1 MKIKT
6 RFAPSPTGY
15 LHVGGARTALYSWL
29 FARNHGGEFVLR
41 IEDTD
46 LERSTPEA
54 IEASM
59 DGMNWLNLQWDE
71 GPYYQTKRFDRYNNV
86 IDEMLEAG
94 TAYKCY
100 CSKERLEA
108 LREEQMAN
116 GEKPR
121 YDGRCRHSHEHHADD
136 EPCVVRFANPQ
147 EGSVIFDDQIRGPI
161 EFSNQE
167 LDDLIIR
174 RTDGSPTYNFC
185 VVVDDWDMAITH
197 VIRGEDHINNT
208 PRQINILKAL
218 NAPVPVY
225 AHVSMINGDDGKKLS
240 KRHGAVSVMQYRD
253 DGYLPEALLN
263 YLVRL
268 GWSHGDQEIFTRE
281 EMIEFFS
288 LGAVSKS
295 ASAFNTDKLLWLNHH
310 YINTLPAEYVATHL
324 QWHIEQEN
332 IDTRNGPQLAEL
344 VKLLGE
350 RCKTLKEIAQSCRYF
365 YEEFAEFDADAA
377 KKHLR
382 PVARQPLEVVRDKL
396 AAISDW
402 TAENVHHA
410 IQATAD
416 ELEVGMGKVGMPLRV
431 AVTGAGQSPALDVTV
446 HAIGKS
452 RSVERINKALAFIA
466 EREGQ
471 ASCRGRRRYNGRI
484 YSCRFFCLLRRAGD
498 AEAGKKTANP
508 FPGQQVAEMQLICR
522 SHQLQGICDLPPDRD
537 RLIDQVSAWRFR
549 EMIVAKQMASGGN
562 VSQKL
567 THRLVDDHQ
576 SRSSPFNAGYRFC
589 APFLL
594 PNPAIDRLSGQP
606 QAVGKL
612 CGRHF
617 IF

>member
-54 IEASM
+54 IEAIM
-59 DGMNWLNLQWDE
+59 DGMNWLSLEWDE
-71 GPYYQTKRFDRYNNV
+71 GPYYQTKRFDRYNAV
-86 IDEMLEAG
+86 IDQMLEEG

-108 LREEQMAN
+108 LREEQMAK

-147 EGSVIFDDQIRGPI
+147 EGSVVFDDQIRGPI

-185 VVVDDWDMAITH
+185 VVVDDWDMEITH

-218 NAPVPVY
+218 KAPVPVY

-281 EMIEFFS
+281 EMIKYFT
-288 LGAVSKS
+288 LNAVSKS

-310 YINTLPAEYVATHL
+310 YINALPPEYVATHL

-332 IDTRNGPQLAEL
+332 IDTRNGPQLADL

-350 RCKTLKEIAQSCRYF
+350 RCKTLKEMAQSCRYF
-365 YEEFAEFDADAA
+365 YEDFAEFDADAA

-396 AAISDW
+396 AAITDW

-416 ELEVGMGKVGMPLRV
+416 ELEVGMG
-431 AVTGAGQSPALDVTV
+431 
-446 HAIGKS
+446 
-452 RSVERINKALAFIA
+452 
-466 EREGQ
+466 
-471 ASCRGRRRYNGRI
+471 
-484 YSCRFFCLLRRAGD
+484 
-498 AEAGKKTANP
+498 
-508 FPGQQVAEMQLICR
+508 
-522 SHQLQGICDLPPDRD
+522 
-537 RLIDQVSAWRFR
+537 
-549 EMIVAKQMASGGN
+549 
-562 VSQKL
+562 
-567 THRLVDDHQ
+567 
-576 SRSSPFNAGYRFC
+576 
-589 APFLL
+589 
-594 PNPAIDRLSGQP
+594 
-606 QAVGKL
+606 
-612 CGRHF
+612 
-617 IF
+617 

>member
-54 IEASM
+54 IEAIM
-59 DGMNWLNLQWDE
+59 DGMNWLSLEWDE
-71 GPYYQTKRFDRYNNV
+71 GPYFQTKRFDRYNAV
-86 IDEMLEAG
+86 IDDMLVAG

-121 YDGRCRHSHEHHADD
+121 YDGRCRHGHEHHAAD

-147 EGSVIFDDQIRGPI
+147 DGSVIFDDQIRGPI

-185 VVVDDWDMAITH
+185 VVVDDWDMEITH

-268 GWSHGDQEIFTRE
+268 GWSSGDQEIFTRE
-281 EMIEFFS
+281 EMISLFS
-288 LGAVSKS
+288 LNAVSKS
-295 ASAFNTDKLLWLNHH
+295 ASAFNTEKLQWLNHH
-310 YINTLPAEYVATHL
+310 YINTLAPEYVATHL

-332 IDTRNGPQLAEL
+332 IDTRNGPQLSEL

-350 RCKTLKEIAQSCRYF
+350 RCKTLKEMAASCRYF
-365 YEEFAEFDADAA
+365 YEEFDEFDADAA

-396 AAISDW
+396 NTITDW

-431 AVTGAGQSPALDVTV
+431 AVTGAGQSPGLDVTV

-452 RSVERINKALAFIA
+452 RSVVRINKALAFIA
-466 EREGQ
+466 ERE
-471 ASCRGRRRYNGRI
+471 N
-484 YSCRFFCLLRRAGD
+484 
-498 AEAGKKTANP
+498 
-508 FPGQQVAEMQLICR
+508 QQ
-522 SHQLQGICDLPPDRD
+522 
-537 RLIDQVSAWRFR
+537 
-549 EMIVAKQMASGGN
+549 
-562 VSQKL
+562 
-567 THRLVDDHQ
+567 
-576 SRSSPFNAGYRFC
+576 
-589 APFLL
+589 
-594 PNPAIDRLSGQP
+594 
-606 QAVGKL
+606 
-612 CGRHF
+612 
-617 IF
+617 

>member
-29 FARNHGGEFVLR
+29 FARNQGGEFVLR

-54 IEASM
+54 IEAIM
-59 DGMNWLNLQWDE
+59 DGMNWLSLEWDE
-71 GPYYQTKRFDRYNNV
+71 GPYFQTKRFDRYNAV
-86 IDEMLEAG
+86 IDEMLAAG
-94 TAYKCY
+94 AAYKCY

-108 LREEQMAN
+108 LREEQMAK

-147 EGSVIFDDQIRGPI
+147 DGSVVFDDQIRGPI
-161 EFSNQE
+161 EFSNLE

-185 VVVDDWDMAITH
+185 VVVDDWDMEITH

-218 NAPVPVY
+218 GAPVPLY

-268 GWSHGDQEIFTRE
+268 GWSHGDQEIFSRE
-281 EMIEFFS
+281 EMIKFFA
-288 LGAVSKS
+288 LDAVSKS

-310 YINTLPAEYVATHL
+310 YINTLAPEYVATHL

-350 RCKTLKEIAQSCRYF
+350 RCKTLKEMAQTCRYF
-365 YEEFAEFDADAA
+365 YEDFSEFDADAA

-396 AAISDW
+396 AALTDW

-431 AVTGAGQSPALDVTV
+431 AVTGAGQSPGLDVTV

-466 EREGQ
+466 ERE
-471 ASCRGRRRYNGRI
+471 N
-484 YSCRFFCLLRRAGD
+484 
-498 AEAGKKTANP
+498 
-508 FPGQQVAEMQLICR
+508 QQ
-522 SHQLQGICDLPPDRD
+522 
-537 RLIDQVSAWRFR
+537 
-549 EMIVAKQMASGGN
+549 
-562 VSQKL
+562 
-567 THRLVDDHQ
+567 
-576 SRSSPFNAGYRFC
+576 
-589 APFLL
+589 
-594 PNPAIDRLSGQP
+594 
-606 QAVGKL
+606 
-612 CGRHF
+612 
-617 IF
+617 

>member
-54 IEASM
+54 IEAIM
-59 DGMNWLNLQWDE
+59 DGMNWLSLEWDE
-71 GPYYQTKRFDRYNNV
+71 GPYYQTKRFDRYNAV
-86 IDEMLEAG
+86 IDQMLEEG

-108 LREEQMAN
+108 LREEQMAK

-147 EGSVIFDDQIRGPI
+147 EGSVVFDDQIRGPI

-185 VVVDDWDMAITH
+185 VVVDDWDMEITH

-218 NAPVPVY
+218 KAPVPVY

-281 EMIEFFS
+281 EMIKYFT
-288 LGAVSKS
+288 LNAVSKS

-310 YINTLPAEYVATHL
+310 YINALPPEYVATHL

-332 IDTRNGPQLAEL
+332 IDTRNGPQLADL

-350 RCKTLKEIAQSCRYF
+350 RCKTLKEMAQSCRYF
-365 YEEFAEFDADAA
+365 YEDFAELVISARHCDL
-377 KKHLR
+377 KV
-382 PVARQPLEVVRDKL
+382 VAVSAITNMAEGLSDVKLSHAQTL
-396 AAISDW
+396 AA
-402 TAENVHHA
+402 AELSKQNF
-410 IQATAD
+410 
-416 ELEVGMGKVGMPLRV
+416 
-431 AVTGAGQSPALDVTV
+431 
-446 HAIGKS
+446 
-452 RSVERINKALAFIA
+452 IN
-466 EREGQ
+466 
-471 ASCRGRRRYNGRI
+471 
-484 YSCRFFCLLRRAGD
+484 
-498 AEAGKKTANP
+498 
-508 FPGQQVAEMQLICR
+508 LIC
-522 SHQLQGICDLPPDRD
+522 G
-537 RLIDQVSAWRFR
+537 
-549 EMIVAKQMASGGN
+549 
-562 VSQKL
+562 
-567 THRLVDDHQ
+567 
-576 SRSSPFNAGYRFC
+576 
-589 APFLL
+589 FLRKI
-594 PNPAIDRLSGQP
+594 A
-606 QAVGKL
+606 
-612 CGRHF
+612 
-617 IF
+617 

>member
-29 FARNHGGEFVLR
+29 FARNQGGEFVLR

-54 IEASM
+54 IEAIM
-59 DGMNWLNLQWDE
+59 DGMNWLSLEWDE
-71 GPYYQTKRFDRYNNV
+71 GPYFQTKRFDRYNAV
-86 IDEMLEAG
+86 IDEMLAAG

-108 LREEQMAN
+108 LREEQMAK

-147 EGSVIFDDQIRGPI
+147 DGSVVFDDQIRGPI
-161 EFSNQE
+161 EFSNLE

-185 VVVDDWDMAITH
+185 VVVDDWDMEITH

-218 NAPVPVY
+218 GAPVPLY

-281 EMIEFFS
+281 EMIKLFS

-295 ASAFNTDKLLWLNHH
+295 ASAFNTDKLQWLNHH
-310 YINTLPAEYVATHL
+310 YINTLAPEYVATHL

-332 IDTRNGPQLAEL
+332 IDTRNGPQLADL

-350 RCKTLKEIAQSCRYF
+350 RCKTLKEMAQTCRYF
-365 YEEFAEFDADAA
+365 YEDFSEFDADAA

-396 AAISDW
+396 AALTDW

-431 AVTGAGQSPALDVTV
+431 AVTGAGQSPGLDVTV

-466 EREGQ
+466 ERE
-471 ASCRGRRRYNGRI
+471 N
-484 YSCRFFCLLRRAGD
+484 
-498 AEAGKKTANP
+498 
-508 FPGQQVAEMQLICR
+508 QQ
-522 SHQLQGICDLPPDRD
+522 
-537 RLIDQVSAWRFR
+537 
-549 EMIVAKQMASGGN
+549 
-562 VSQKL
+562 
-567 THRLVDDHQ
+567 
-576 SRSSPFNAGYRFC
+576 
-589 APFLL
+589 
-594 PNPAIDRLSGQP
+594 
-606 QAVGKL
+606 
-612 CGRHF
+612 
-617 IF
+617 